1 MKNNRNIVLFF
12 KCLIYLLPMNKKI
25 TEQAD
30 FTIVNA
36 YDGIEMVHADYIGH
50 EFSKHVHEGYT
61 IGVIEKGAQRFYRS
75 GEIHTANTNSII
87 LVNADD
93 VHTGEAASVG
103 GWKYRAMYP
112 LPEHFENISID
123 LYDGIKFAPYFGSS
137 VINDPML
144 TEQLR
149 LLFNQIDN
157 NASKLLT
164 ETIMYSFMLRL
175 TLRHSSL
182 RNMPKDI
189 SGSKEKL
196 IRVKEYLDC
205 YPAEDIS
212 LQQLAIIA
220 GLSQFHFIR
229 QFKKMFELAPHSYQ
243 IQARLK
249 KAKTLLKA
257 GVKPV
262 MVATDCGFHDQ
273 SHFNRHF
280 KKALGTSPSK
290 FQKQAVLYKN

>member
-1 MKNNRNIVLFF
+1 MNNKAKEKAN
-12 KCLIYLLPMNKKI
+12 
-25 TEQAD
+25 
-30 FTIVNA
+30 FTIANA
-36 YDGIEMVHADYIGH
+36 FDGIEIVHADYKGQ

-75 GEIHTANTNSII
+75 GEIHTADTNSII

-93 VHTGEAASVG
+93 VHTGESATPE
-103 GWKYRAMYP
+103 GWQYRAMYP
-112 LPEHFENISID
+112 LPEHFENVCLD
-123 LYDGIKFAPYFGSS
+123 LYEGKKCAPYFSSS
-137 VINDPML
+137 VINDPLL

-164 ETIMYSFMLRL
+164 ETILYSLMLRL

-182 RNMPKDI
+182 RHTPKDI

-196 IRVKEYLDC
+196 IRVKEYLDF

-212 LQQLAIIA
+212 LKQLAVIA
-220 GLSQFHFIR
+220 GLSQYHFIR
-229 QFKKMFELAPHSYQ
+229 QFKKMFDLAPHGYQ

-257 GVKPV
+257 GVKPA
-262 MVATDCGFHDQ
+262 MVASDCGFHDQ

-280 KKALGTSPSK
+280 KKALGTTPSK
-290 FQKQAVLYKN
+290 FQKQAILYKN